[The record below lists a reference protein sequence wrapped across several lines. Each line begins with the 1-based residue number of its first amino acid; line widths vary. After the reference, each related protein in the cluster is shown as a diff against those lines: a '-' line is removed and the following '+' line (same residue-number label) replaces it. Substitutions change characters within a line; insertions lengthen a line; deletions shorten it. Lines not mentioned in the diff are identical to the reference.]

1 MTILILKVHFL
12 SKECVLYTLTKLFT
26 SETGAGGERDENTE
40 GENFCSEDPHFYH
53 HEGGPHLEDR
63 GEGGQEECGQ
73 ELLAR
78 GEAEKCLGA
87 RLR

>member
-1 MTILILKVHFL
+1 MKSPFSLKWT
-12 SKECVLYTLTKLFT
+12 VLYTLTKLST

-40 GENFCSEDPHFYH
+40 GENFCSEDPHFHH

-78 GEAEKCLGA
+78 GEAEKCLRA